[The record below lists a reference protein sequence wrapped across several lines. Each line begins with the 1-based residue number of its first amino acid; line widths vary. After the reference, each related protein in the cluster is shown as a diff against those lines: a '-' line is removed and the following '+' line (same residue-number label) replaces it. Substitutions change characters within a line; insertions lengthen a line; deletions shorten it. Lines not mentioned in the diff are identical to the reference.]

1 MLAQGSCGR
10 IAILVRNLGALA
22 NPITDELANEDIS
35 YFNGLFSD
43 TDPEFTEFDAFA
55 LSRVTDAASGE
66 KGVSRSVADEITDS
80 ISDGLLIGSRR
91 FMYGRSYAMLLA
103 ALRKHLKIDCIA
115 MGPSERFDYIVS
127 IFSEG
132 SLRRFS
138 DYLDVGISMMT
149 VHSAKG
155 LEWDTV
161 FIPGVTRFDWPGG
174 ICSRCENAGICLRS
188 ARGCQIADAKKMP
201 DGLIEV
207 IGLLYVGVTRAR
219 KAVYVSAS
227 MQCRTNYGN
236 YQVACPSCLTSLP
249 GIEPVRWSVMDG
261 EG

>member
-1 MLAQGSCGR
+1 MF
-10 IAILVRNLGALA
+10 I
-22 NPITDELANEDIS
+22 E
-35 YFNGLFSD
+35 FN
-43 TDPEFTEFDAFA
+43 AFA
-55 LSRVTDAASGE
+55 LSRITDAVSGE
-66 KGVSRSVADEITDS
+66 KGVSRSAADKIIDS
-80 ISDGLLIGSRR
+80 ISDELLTGSRR
-91 FMYGRSYAMLLA
+91 FEYGRSYAMLLG
-103 ALRKHLKIDCIA
+103 ALRKHLKNDCVA

-149 VHSAKG
+149 VHSAKE

-201 DGLIEV
+201 DGLIEE

-227 MQCRTNYGN
+227 MQRKTNYGN
-236 YQVACPSCLTSLP
+236 YQVACPSCLTSLQ
-249 GIEPVRWSVMDG
+249 GIEPVSWTVMDG
-261 EG
+261 EGRFASAVNGRAVGTGTVQRLRPDLA